1 MTAGRPPRLA
11 EWLLRRMLP
20 PGVRGESILGD
31 LVEDWRDAGETTAAS
46 LTYWRHALSLAARY
60 ALRRERP
67 NPLDSAHRS
76 ERMFL
81 DNFRADLRYAI
92 RSYAK
97 APSFTLI
104 ILTTLALGIGAS
116 TAIFSMVNGILLQP
130 LPLQDPDR
138 LLYITEVNPRGTLM
152 TVSWPNYLDWRARSR
167 SFDLLACSREE
178 AYTLTGTE
186 RAQRLNGRRVTGNF
200 FRVLGVSPAIGREF
214 TDDDDRPKTAALAIV
229 SDAYWRTKLGADPSV
244 VGQTIRLDDVAH
256 TIVGVM
262 PRDFQYI
269 RPYDVFTSMGPS
281 SGTGELLDRGNHNG
295 FYALGRLK
303 AGVTVESAA
312 NELRTIAAALER
324 EYPNTNSGITV
335 RANRLADRLV
345 EDVRLTLLA
354 LFGAVGFL
362 LLIACVNVAN
372 LLVARGAARQHE
384 LAVRAALGGG
394 RARLASQ
401 LLVEST
407 LISVAGGALGVA
419 VAAWLL
425 RALVAA
431 APEGIPRIADV
442 RLDGP
447 TLLFAL
453 IAAALCGIVFGAL
466 PAFQASGVGGQHA
479 LVRGRAAGFAARSH
493 RLRRGLMVVETALAL
508 MLLAGAGLM
517 MRTLHELTRVET
529 GFKADHLLT
538 TRFVLAGDQWTRDK
552 RVVFFDDLQSRL
564 RALPGV
570 TNAAFAFSLPI
581 DGSNW
586 NSIFIVGDKPVP
598 ERAQLPSAAFTPVS
612 AGYFETME
620 MRLVRGRVFDR
631 TDSATSPKVTVDQR
645 VAREATVAGRGR
657 DRQTAQAGLAGEPE
671 PVARGGRGRRR
682 REVQWRHRRHAD
694 AVVPAARAG
703 AVARR
708 RDRRAHA
715 GRPGGARTRDRGRGA
730 AGEQGAAALRDADDG
745 RHVRRFDR
753 APAAVDAGVR
763 DVRSGRADA
772 GVGRPLRRRRARR
785 HRADARDRRAHRAR
799 RRAAPCGR
807 HGDPPGAL
815 DGARRHGH
823 WGRGRACAVAV
834 DPEPAVR
841 RHRDRSGDARR
852 RDRRAVD
859 RGAGGMLGAG
869 VAGNASRSDQ
879 RAPRGIGDQ
888 EVQEIRRSTRSG
900 LLVAQPFRLPVRDVT
915 RYCRPPGLRYAEK
928 MSTQRGG
935 SEASAPFV
943 VRQATPGDAE
953 AVGRIWLTGWADGH
967 VGNVPSG
974 LVPHRQD
981 PAQYLSR
988 ARDRVGSTWV
998 AESAIGEILGFVVVK
1013 RDELEQVY
1021 VDRTARGTGVAAQ
1034 LLRRGEDEV
1043 RRAGHSRA
1051 WLAVVAG
1058 NTRARAF
1065 YERQGWRDAGPFTY
1079 QAETEAGTFPVP
1091 SHRYEI
1097 DLNA

>member
-1 MTAGRPPRLA
+1 MMAGRPPRLA
-11 EWLLRRMLP
+11 EWLLRRLLP

-67 NPLDSAHRS
+67 HPLDSVHRS

-138 LLYITEVNPRGTLM
+138 LLYITEVNPRGALM

-186 RAQRLNGRRVTGNF
+186 RAQRLNGRHVTGNF
-200 FRVLGVSPAIGREF
+200 FQVLGVSPAIGRGF
-214 TDDDDRPKTAALAIV
+214 TDDDDRPNTAALAIL
-229 SDAYWRTKLGADPSV
+229 SDAYWRTKLGANPSV
-244 VGQTIRLDDVAH
+244 VGQTIKLDEVAH

-262 PRDFQYI
+262 PRDFQYM

-295 FYALGRLK
+295 FHALGRLR
-303 AGVTVESAA
+303 AGVTVESASS
-312 NELRTIAAALER
+312 ELRTIAAALEL

-335 RANRLADRLV
+335 RVNRLADRLV

-631 TDSATSPKVTVDQR
+631 TDSATSPKVTVINESLAKRLWPGEDAIGKRLKQGWPENPNPWR
-645 VAREATVAGRGR
+645 EVVGIVADVKFNGVTADTPMQSYLPLAQEPARGVAIVARTQGDPAALGPALEGVVQQVNKELPLYEMRTMDDMFGDSIARQRLSMLVFVMFAAVALTLASVGLYGVVAHGVTERMHEIGVRIALGAEQHHVVGMVIRQGLSMALVGTAIGVVGALALSRWIQSLLFGVTATDPATLGAVIAVLLTVA
-657 DRQTAQAGLAGEPE
+657 L
-671 PVARGGRGRRR
+671 VACS
-682 REVQWRHRRHAD
+682 
-694 AVVPAARAG
+694 VPAWRA
-703 AVARR
+703 
-708 RDRRAHA
+708 
-715 GRPGGARTRDRGRGA
+715 TRVDPTN
-730 AGEQGAAALRDADDG
+730 ALR
-745 RHVRRFDR
+745 
-753 APAAVDAGVR
+753 
-763 DVRSGRADA
+763 
-772 GVGRPLRRRRARR
+772 
-785 HRADARDRRAHRAR
+785 
-799 RRAAPCGR
+799 
-807 HGDPPGAL
+807 
-815 DGARRHGH
+815 
-823 WGRGRACAVAV
+823 
-834 DPEPAVR
+834 
-841 RHRDRSGDARR
+841 
-852 RDRRAVD
+852 
-859 RGAGGMLGAG
+859 
-869 VAGNASRSDQ
+869 
-879 RAPRGIGDQ
+879 
-888 EVQEIRRSTRSG
+888 
-900 LLVAQPFRLPVRDVT
+900 
-915 RYCRPPGLRYAEK
+915 AE
-928 MSTQRGG
+928 
-935 SEASAPFV
+935 
-943 VRQATPGDAE
+943 
-953 AVGRIWLTGWADGH
+953 
-967 VGNVPSG
+967 
-974 LVPHRQD
+974 
-981 PAQYLSR
+981 
-988 ARDRVGSTWV
+988 
-998 AESAIGEILGFVVVK
+998 
-1013 RDELEQVY
+1013 
-1021 VDRTARGTGVAAQ
+1021 
-1034 LLRRGEDEV
+1034 
-1043 RRAGHSRA
+1043 
-1051 WLAVVAG
+1051 
-1058 NTRARAF
+1058 
-1065 YERQGWRDAGPFTY
+1065 
-1079 QAETEAGTFPVP
+1079 
-1091 SHRYEI
+1091 
-1097 DLNA
+1097 

>member
-1 MTAGRPPRLA
+1 MMAGRPPRLA
-11 EWLLRRMLP
+11 EWLLRRLLP

-67 NPLDSAHRS
+67 HPLDSVHRS

-186 RAQRLNGRRVTGNF
+186 RAQRLNGRHVTGNF
-200 FRVLGVSPAIGREF
+200 FQVLGVSPAIGRGF
-214 TDDDDRPKTAALAIV
+214 TDDDDRPNTAALAIL
-229 SDAYWRTKLGADPSV
+229 SDAYWRTKLGANPSV
-244 VGQTIRLDDVAH
+244 VGQTIKLDEVAH

-262 PRDFQYI
+262 PRDFQYM

-295 FYALGRLK
+295 FHALGRLR
-303 AGVTVESAA
+303 AGVTVESASS
-312 NELRTIAAALER
+312 ELRTIAAALEL

-335 RANRLADRLV
+335 RVNRLADRLV

-407 LISVAGGALGVA
+407 LISVAGGALGVV

-631 TDSATSPKVTVDQR
+631 TDSATSPKVTVINESLAKRLWPGEDAIGKRLKQGWPENPNPWR
-645 VAREATVAGRGR
+645 EVVGIVADVKFNGVTADTPMQSYLPLAQEPARGVAIVARTQGDPAALGPALEGVVQQVNKELPLYEMRTMDDMFGDSIARQRLSMLVFVMFAAVALTLASVGLYGVVAHGVTERMHEIGVRIALGAEQHHVVGMVIRQGLSMALVGTAIGVVGALALSRWIQSLLFGVTATDPATLGAVIAVLLTVA
-657 DRQTAQAGLAGEPE
+657 L
-671 PVARGGRGRRR
+671 VACS
-682 REVQWRHRRHAD
+682 
-694 AVVPAARAG
+694 VPAWRA
-703 AVARR
+703 
-708 RDRRAHA
+708 
-715 GRPGGARTRDRGRGA
+715 TRVDPTN
-730 AGEQGAAALRDADDG
+730 ALR
-745 RHVRRFDR
+745 
-753 APAAVDAGVR
+753 
-763 DVRSGRADA
+763 
-772 GVGRPLRRRRARR
+772 
-785 HRADARDRRAHRAR
+785 
-799 RRAAPCGR
+799 
-807 HGDPPGAL
+807 
-815 DGARRHGH
+815 
-823 WGRGRACAVAV
+823 
-834 DPEPAVR
+834 
-841 RHRDRSGDARR
+841 
-852 RDRRAVD
+852 
-859 RGAGGMLGAG
+859 
-869 VAGNASRSDQ
+869 
-879 RAPRGIGDQ
+879 
-888 EVQEIRRSTRSG
+888 
-900 LLVAQPFRLPVRDVT
+900 
-915 RYCRPPGLRYAEK
+915 AE
-928 MSTQRGG
+928 
-935 SEASAPFV
+935 
-943 VRQATPGDAE
+943 
-953 AVGRIWLTGWADGH
+953 
-967 VGNVPSG
+967 
-974 LVPHRQD
+974 
-981 PAQYLSR
+981 
-988 ARDRVGSTWV
+988 
-998 AESAIGEILGFVVVK
+998 
-1013 RDELEQVY
+1013 
-1021 VDRTARGTGVAAQ
+1021 
-1034 LLRRGEDEV
+1034 
-1043 RRAGHSRA
+1043 
-1051 WLAVVAG
+1051 
-1058 NTRARAF
+1058 
-1065 YERQGWRDAGPFTY
+1065 
-1079 QAETEAGTFPVP
+1079 
-1091 SHRYEI
+1091 
-1097 DLNA
+1097 

>member
-1 MTAGRPPRLA
+1 
-11 EWLLRRMLP
+11 
-20 PGVRGESILGD
+20 
-31 LVEDWRDAGETTAAS
+31 
-46 LTYWRHALSLAARY
+46 
-60 ALRRERP
+60 
-67 NPLDSAHRS
+67 
-76 ERMFL
+76 MFL

-200 FRVLGVSPAIGREF
+200 FRVLGVSPAIGRGF
-214 TDDDDRPKTAALAIV
+214 TDDDDRPNTAALAIL
-229 SDAYWRTKLGADPSV
+229 SDAYWRTKLGANPSV
-244 VGQTIRLDDVAH
+244 VGQTIKLDEVAH

-262 PRDFQYI
+262 PRDFQYM

-295 FYALGRLK
+295 FHALGRLR
-303 AGVTVESAA
+303 AGVTVESASS
-312 NELRTIAAALER
+312 ELRTIAAALER

-335 RANRLADRLV
+335 RVNRLADRLV

-631 TDSATSPKVTVDQR
+631 TDSATSPTVTVINESLAKRLWPGEDAIGKRLKQGWPENPNPWR
-645 VAREATVAGRGR
+645 EVVGIVADVKFNGVTADTPMQSYLPLAQEPSRGVAIVARTQGDPAALGPALEGVVQQVNKELPLYEMRTMDDMFGDSIARQRLSMLVFVMFAAVALTLASVGLYGVVAHGVTERMHEIGVRIALGAEQHHVVGMVIRQGLSMALVGTAIGVVGALALSRWIQSLLFGVTATDPATLGAVIAVLLTVA
-657 DRQTAQAGLAGEPE
+657 L
-671 PVARGGRGRRR
+671 VACS
-682 REVQWRHRRHAD
+682 
-694 AVVPAARAG
+694 VPAWRA
-703 AVARR
+703 
-708 RDRRAHA
+708 
-715 GRPGGARTRDRGRGA
+715 TRVDPTN
-730 AGEQGAAALRDADDG
+730 ALR
-745 RHVRRFDR
+745 
-753 APAAVDAGVR
+753 
-763 DVRSGRADA
+763 
-772 GVGRPLRRRRARR
+772 
-785 HRADARDRRAHRAR
+785 
-799 RRAAPCGR
+799 
-807 HGDPPGAL
+807 
-815 DGARRHGH
+815 
-823 WGRGRACAVAV
+823 
-834 DPEPAVR
+834 
-841 RHRDRSGDARR
+841 
-852 RDRRAVD
+852 
-859 RGAGGMLGAG
+859 
-869 VAGNASRSDQ
+869 
-879 RAPRGIGDQ
+879 
-888 EVQEIRRSTRSG
+888 
-900 LLVAQPFRLPVRDVT
+900 
-915 RYCRPPGLRYAEK
+915 AE
-928 MSTQRGG
+928 
-935 SEASAPFV
+935 
-943 VRQATPGDAE
+943 
-953 AVGRIWLTGWADGH
+953 
-967 VGNVPSG
+967 
-974 LVPHRQD
+974 
-981 PAQYLSR
+981 
-988 ARDRVGSTWV
+988 
-998 AESAIGEILGFVVVK
+998 
-1013 RDELEQVY
+1013 
-1021 VDRTARGTGVAAQ
+1021 
-1034 LLRRGEDEV
+1034 
-1043 RRAGHSRA
+1043 
-1051 WLAVVAG
+1051 
-1058 NTRARAF
+1058 
-1065 YERQGWRDAGPFTY
+1065 
-1079 QAETEAGTFPVP
+1079 
-1091 SHRYEI
+1091 
-1097 DLNA
+1097 

>member
-1 MTAGRPPRLA
+1 MMAGRPPRLA
-11 EWLLRRMLP
+11 EWLLRRLLP

-67 NPLDSAHRS
+67 HPLDSVHRS

-138 LLYITEVNPRGTLM
+138 LLYITEVNPRGALM

-186 RAQRLNGRRVTGNF
+186 RAQRLNGRHVTGNF
-200 FRVLGVSPAIGREF
+200 FQVLGVSPAIGRGF
-214 TDDDDRPKTAALAIV
+214 TDDDDRPNTAALAIL
-229 SDAYWRTKLGADPSV
+229 SDAYWRTKLGANPSV
-244 VGQTIRLDDVAH
+244 VGQTIKLDEVAH

-262 PRDFQYI
+262 PRDFQYM

-295 FYALGRLK
+295 FHALGRLK
-303 AGVTVESAA
+303 AGVTVESASS
-312 NELRTIAAALER
+312 ELRTIAAALER

-335 RANRLADRLV
+335 RVNRLADRLV

-631 TDSATSPKVTVDQR
+631 TDSATSPKVTVINESLAKRLWPGEDAIGKRLKQGWPENPNPWR
-645 VAREATVAGRGR
+645 EVVGIVADVKFNGVTADTPMQSYLPLAQEPARGVAIVARTQGDPAALGPALEGVVQQVNKELPLYEMRTMDDMFGDSIARQRLSMLVFVMFAAVALTLASVGLYGVVAHGVTERMHEIGVRIALGAEQHHVVGMVIRQGLSMALVGTAIGVVGALALSRWIQSLLFGVTATDPATLGAVIAVLLTVA
-657 DRQTAQAGLAGEPE
+657 L
-671 PVARGGRGRRR
+671 VACS
-682 REVQWRHRRHAD
+682 
-694 AVVPAARAG
+694 VPAWRA
-703 AVARR
+703 
-708 RDRRAHA
+708 
-715 GRPGGARTRDRGRGA
+715 TRVDPTN
-730 AGEQGAAALRDADDG
+730 ALR
-745 RHVRRFDR
+745 
-753 APAAVDAGVR
+753 
-763 DVRSGRADA
+763 
-772 GVGRPLRRRRARR
+772 
-785 HRADARDRRAHRAR
+785 
-799 RRAAPCGR
+799 
-807 HGDPPGAL
+807 
-815 DGARRHGH
+815 
-823 WGRGRACAVAV
+823 
-834 DPEPAVR
+834 
-841 RHRDRSGDARR
+841 
-852 RDRRAVD
+852 
-859 RGAGGMLGAG
+859 
-869 VAGNASRSDQ
+869 
-879 RAPRGIGDQ
+879 
-888 EVQEIRRSTRSG
+888 
-900 LLVAQPFRLPVRDVT
+900 
-915 RYCRPPGLRYAEK
+915 AE
-928 MSTQRGG
+928 
-935 SEASAPFV
+935 
-943 VRQATPGDAE
+943 
-953 AVGRIWLTGWADGH
+953 
-967 VGNVPSG
+967 
-974 LVPHRQD
+974 
-981 PAQYLSR
+981 
-988 ARDRVGSTWV
+988 
-998 AESAIGEILGFVVVK
+998 
-1013 RDELEQVY
+1013 
-1021 VDRTARGTGVAAQ
+1021 
-1034 LLRRGEDEV
+1034 
-1043 RRAGHSRA
+1043 
-1051 WLAVVAG
+1051 
-1058 NTRARAF
+1058 
-1065 YERQGWRDAGPFTY
+1065 
-1079 QAETEAGTFPVP
+1079 
-1091 SHRYEI
+1091 
-1097 DLNA
+1097 